1 MAQKHRIPLH
11 FSRIRKFKKEKIEIL
26 AGDIGGTKTNLA
38 LYEAFEGALQIKA
51 EATYASSSFSSCI
64 QILKKMKSEHPDL
77 NPERIC
83 LGVAGPV
90 LNGKVELTNL
100 DWNLNASEI
109 LRETQVSEVALINDL
124 EATAYGLAALDEN
137 DFITIHQGEVEYP
150 GNLAII
156 APGTGLGEGG
166 LYWDGSSYHPFA
178 TEGGHTDFGART
190 REDVELLEFLT
201 GKYGIVSWEKV
212 IAGPAI
218 ADIYEFLRAK
228 ASAMEPAWLTEELE
242 KGDRS
247 ALISNLA
254 IDEKDPI
261 CMQTML
267 VFVRYLARQSS
278 NLVLTMKA
286 TGGLYLGGG
295 IPPKIAPLLLQP
307 SYYHNFLDADRMQHL
322 LKKVP
327 LKIIRN
333 SKAAMIGAALYGAY
347 GAALENS

>member
-1 MAQKHRIPLH
+1 M
-11 FSRIRKFKKEKIEIL
+11 L

-38 LYEAFEGALQIKA
+38 LYEAFEGRLQIKI
-51 EATYASSSFSSCI
+51 EATYPSSSFSSFGDM
-64 QILKKMKSEHPDL
+64 LKKMQSEHPEIK
-77 NPERIC
+77 PERIC

-90 LNGKVELTNL
+90 LNGRVELTNL
-100 DWNLNASEI
+100 DWNLDAREI
-109 LRETQVSEVALINDL
+109 LQQTSSAEVALINDL
-124 EATAYGLAALDEN
+124 EATAYGLATLDEN

-178 TEGGHTDFGART
+178 TEGGHTDFGPRT
-190 REDVELLEFLT
+190 REDIGVMEFLAA
-201 GKYGIVSWEKV
+201 KYGIVSWEKV

-218 ADIYEFLRAK
+218 ADIYDFLR
-228 ASAMEPAWLTEELE
+228 SSSSTNEPEWLAELMAT
-242 KGDRS
+242 GDRS
-247 ALISNLA
+247 AVISEQA
-254 IDEKDPI
+254 IDEKDAV

-267 VFVRYLARQSS
+267 IFVRYLARQSS

-333 SKAAMIGAALYGAY
+333 SKTAMIGAALYGAY
-347 GAALENS
+347 GAALKN

>member
-1 MAQKHRIPLH
+1 MSDKLKIPLH
-11 FSRIRKFKKEKIEIL
+11 FPRIKKFKKDKINVL

-38 LYEAFEGALQIKA
+38 LYEVHQGQLNLQT
-51 EATYASSSFSSCI
+51 ESTYPSSSFSSVTE
-64 QILKKMKSEHPDL
+64 ILKKMHSDHPGKK
-77 NPERIC
+77 PERIC

-90 LNGKVELTNL
+90 LNGKVVLTNL
-100 DWNLNASEI
+100 DWNLDSNEI
-109 LRETQVSEVALINDL
+109 LRDTDVKEVAIINDL

-137 DFITIHQGEVEYP
+137 DFITIQHGDVDYP

-166 LYWDGSSYHPFA
+166 LYWNGTSYHPFA
-178 TEGGHTDFGART
+178 TEGGHTDFGPRT
-190 REDVELLEFLT
+190 REDIELMEFLAA
-201 GKYGIVSWEKV
+201 KYGIVSWEKV

-218 ADIYEFLRAK
+218 ADIYDFLRERAISK
-228 ASAMEPAWLTEELE
+228 QPEWISEAFE

-247 ALISNLA
+247 ALISKFA
-254 IDEKDPI
+254 IDEKDAV

-267 VFVRYLARQSS
+267 IFVRYLARQSS

-333 SKAAMIGAALYGAY
+333 SKTAMLGAALYGAY

>member
-1 MAQKHRIPLH
+1 MTDKLKIPLH
-11 FSRIRKFKKEKIEIL
+11 FPRIKKFKKEKINVL

-38 LYEAFEGALQIKA
+38 VYEAYQGKLILKA
-51 EATYASSSFSSCI
+51 ESTYPSSSFSSFTEI
-64 QILKKMKSEHPDL
+64 IKKMHSDHPDIK
-77 NPERIC
+77 PQRIC

-100 DWNLNASEI
+100 DWNLDSNEI
-109 LRETQVSEVALINDL
+109 LHETDASEVALINDL

-166 LYWDGSSYHPFA
+166 LYWNGSSYHPFA
-178 TEGGHTDFGART
+178 TEGGHTDFGPRT
-190 REDVELLEFLT
+190 RDDIDLMEFLAA
-201 GKYGIVSWEKV
+201 KYGIVSWEKV

-218 ADIYEFLRAK
+218 ADIYEFLRERSSAK
-228 ASAMEPAWLTEELE
+228 EPTWLTESFE

-247 ALISNLA
+247 ALISEFA
-254 IDEKDPI
+254 IDEKDAV

-267 VFVRYLARQSS
+267 TFVRYLARQSS

-295 IPPKIAPLLLQP
+295 IPPKIAPLLVQP

-333 SKAAMIGAALYGAY
+333 SKTAMIGAALYGAY
-347 GAALENS
+347 GAALKNS

>member
-1 MAQKHRIPLH
+1 MAHKHRIPLH
-11 FSRIRKFKKEKIEIL
+11 FPRLKKFKKEKIEIL

-38 LYEAFEGALQIKA
+38 LYEAHEGMLQIKA

-64 QILKKMKSEHPDL
+64 QILKKMKEEHPNL
-77 NPERIC
+77 KPERIC

-100 DWNLNASEI
+100 DWNLDANEI
-109 LRETQVSEVALINDL
+109 LRETSVKEVALINDL

-137 DFITIHQGEVEYP
+137 DFITIHHGEVEYP
-150 GNLAII
+150 GNQAII

-166 LYWDGSSYHPFA
+166 LYWDGVAYHPFA
-178 TEGGHTDFGART
+178 TEGGHTDFGPRSH
-190 REDVELLEFLT
+190 EDVELLEYLT
-201 GKYGIVSWEKV
+201 EKYGIVSWEKV

-218 ADIYEFLRAK
+218 ADIYDFLRGKSNAK
-228 ASAMEPAWLTEELE
+228 EPDWLAEALG

-247 ALISNLA
+247 ATISQLA
-254 IDEKDPI
+254 IDEKDPV

-267 VFVRYLARQSS
+267 IFVRYLARQSS

-307 SYYHNFLDADRMQHL
+307 SYYHSFLDADRMQHL

-333 SKAAMIGAALYGAY
+333 NKTAMIGAALYGAY
-347 GAALENS
+347 GAAIGN